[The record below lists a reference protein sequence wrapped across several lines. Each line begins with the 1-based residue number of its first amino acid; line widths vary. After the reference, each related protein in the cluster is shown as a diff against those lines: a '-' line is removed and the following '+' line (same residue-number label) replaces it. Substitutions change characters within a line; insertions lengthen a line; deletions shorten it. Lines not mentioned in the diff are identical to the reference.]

1 MISRKNDNS
10 CYKIDFHFTV
20 KCFTFKISVRHQKIY
35 DMSEV
40 GTHFI
45 FPLKL
50 IDLETNYIVIWFHWE
65 KIILFLLHNFFLQ
78 KLLYQMMNIF
88 VFVQCSIKWCST
100 HHYELL
106 FWSILTTCNYHMNTY
121 FKSQSLANVQNKC
134 FRNHNSTKLICH
146 NFKVEENS
154 WAIGAVKD
162 RWWKKNVN

>member
-1 MISRKNDNS
+1 M
-10 CYKIDFHFTV
+10 F
-20 KCFTFKISVRHQKIY
+20 Y
-35 DMSEV
+35 DLSEV

-45 FPLKL
+45 FPEALYPSKMFIKKPLKL
-50 IDLETNYIVIWFHWE
+50 IDLETNYIEIWFHG
-65 KIILFLLHNFFLQ
+65 KKILFLLHNFFLQ

-154 WAIGAVKD
+154 WAVGAVKD
-162 RWWKKNVN
+162 RWWKKCELTALRWIMAQKSFM